1 MMSGYKD
8 HSKITIPDIITYKK
22 EGRKISMITA
32 YDFPSAL
39 VADEAGIDIVL
50 VGDSLGMVVLG
61 YESTLSVT
69 MDEMIHHTKAVS
81 RGTRRAL
88 LVGDMPYM
96 SYHADRDEAVKNAGR
111 FIKEAGAE
119 AVKIEGG
126 RKRLRTVR
134 AILDAEIPVMGHIG
148 LTPQSIHMMGGYR
161 VQGKVI
167 AKAEELIK
175 DARLL
180 EEEGVFSIVLEGIPH
195 ELSRIISSELQIPT
209 IGIGAGRS
217 CDGQVLVFHDLLG
230 FTRGPLPR
238 FVRKYEDIHGK
249 IGDSIRKFIAD
260 VQNEDFPSDRESYSL
275 PDDVAEQLLMKYG
288 VTAQE

>member
-1 MMSGYKD
+1 MSGYKD